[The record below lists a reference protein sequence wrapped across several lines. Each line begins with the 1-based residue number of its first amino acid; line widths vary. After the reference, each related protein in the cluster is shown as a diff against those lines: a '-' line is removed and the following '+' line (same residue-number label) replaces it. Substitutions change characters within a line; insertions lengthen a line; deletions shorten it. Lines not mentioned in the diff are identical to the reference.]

1 MEKCLQ
7 TYSDDIFIQTF
18 LYIHEKNT
26 IIHYQLKDID
36 NQSYANNLREQLRDE
51 KIFLS
56 IPCVLDYMLL
66 NNIDVV
72 KATA

>member
-26 IIHYQLKDID
+26 IITYQLKDID

-51 KIFLS
+51 TIFLS

-72 KATA
+72 KASA